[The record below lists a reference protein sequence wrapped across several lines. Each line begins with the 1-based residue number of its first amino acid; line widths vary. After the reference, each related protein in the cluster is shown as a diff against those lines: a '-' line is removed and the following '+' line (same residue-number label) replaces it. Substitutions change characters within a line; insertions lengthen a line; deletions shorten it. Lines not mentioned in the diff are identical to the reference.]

1 MLYYEILWY
10 IMVYHDILWYIV
22 INYDILWYIIIN
34 CGISW
39 YIMIYIVKYYDMLW
53 YQYLINDDHK
63 MVEHFQPVGDP
74 NWLLQRQQHV
84 TGAPGAWC
92 VPMIFMVSFCRREIL
107 IGLFMFFLERNVF
120 LLAFTFTLSWSISCF
135 ANQNLPTSRLEIHG
149 NSFHIPSP
157 TPTSHHLGPRQG
169 AQLDLTPFQVH

>member
-1 MLYYEILWY
+1 
-10 IMVYHDILWYIV
+10 
-22 INYDILWYIIIN
+22 
-34 CGISW
+34 
-39 YIMIYIVKYYDMLW
+39 
-53 YQYLINDDHK
+53 

-92 VPMIFMVSFCRREIL
+92 VPMIFIVSFCRREIP

-149 NSFHIPSP
+149 SSSHIPSP